1 MYTRI
6 YIYIHM
12 VFWRVSIL
20 TMDKILLGSFGDLPM
35 SCLICNTQ
43 RATPLEHLKFNEEH
57 LYSWWNPIFFMLK
70 IMLNHIDSEGSP
82 QPQLC
87 NGKPQASLG
96 RRWGVCCCCAAR
108 PGKFSG
114 KHVEEWRKKW
124 EHGGSSEKW
133 ETHIYIYIH
142 IYIFIYTCIYNI
154 HIYVY
159 IHVYTINEVVSISS
173 TQCFSMGLKLPPM
186 LKHTSM
192 EDASGETWPLVSLTP
207 PFSWRHNTTF
217 VCISLVHVDLSDP
230 SQFYMISFHI
240 SYII

>member
-1 MYTRI
+1 MHHTYYIYMYTHT

-12 VFWRVSIL
+12 FFWRVSIL

-114 KHVEEWRKKW
+114 KHVEEWQKKW

-133 ETHIYIYIH
+133 ETHTYIYIYIQTYIYTYIYIH
-142 IYIFIYTCIYNI
+142 I
-154 HIYVY
+154 HI
-159 IHVYTINEVVSISS
+159 
-173 TQCFSMGLKLPPM
+173 
-186 LKHTSM
+186 
-192 EDASGETWPLVSLTP
+192 
-207 PFSWRHNTTF
+207 
-217 VCISLVHVDLSDP
+217 
-230 SQFYMISFHI
+230 
-240 SYII
+240 